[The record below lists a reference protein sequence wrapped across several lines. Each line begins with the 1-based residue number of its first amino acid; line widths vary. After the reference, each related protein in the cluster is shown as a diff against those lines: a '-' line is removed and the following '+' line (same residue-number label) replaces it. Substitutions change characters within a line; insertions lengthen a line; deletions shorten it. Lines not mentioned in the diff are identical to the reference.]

1 MLVEFRFKNFR
12 SFMDD
17 NVFSMV
23 ASADKTALLNNT
35 VETRNTAVPR
45 ILKVAG
51 IYGANASGKS
61 NVVKAMAM
69 MQFMVA
75 QSAIFHPNQGLPAQP
90 FKLGKSKTDA
100 PTEFEITFFEGDVRY
115 QFGFAS
121 DSMRIT
127 SEWLIVYK
135 TNKPQQWYSREF
147 NKKKG
152 AYEYKFGPHL
162 LGPKTVWQHSTRP
175 NSLFLSTAVQ
185 LNSEQL
191 KPVFDWITK
200 GLVVFT
206 NFGLLPP
213 QKTIEHIKQSGAESV
228 RQFLSTADIAIED
241 IQLKSYP
248 GFIQQIAVD
257 AATGQL
263 KNSRAE
269 QEVLMPTFSH
279 ATKDGAAVFEFH
291 DESEG
296 TQKLFAL
303 AGPLFEIVKRRQ
315 VLIVD
320 ELDRSLHALLVR
332 HLVDSFQP
340 RSDSMSEAQLI
351 FTTHDTS
358 LLRSDVLRRDQIWF
372 TEKDEKQSS
381 RLFPLI
387 DFAPRKDE
395 ALERGYL
402 SGRYGA
408 VPILGSVQEVNNF

>member
-17 NVFSMV
+17 NVFSLV
-23 ASADKTALLNNT
+23 AASDKTSLLKNT
-35 VETRNTAVPR
+35 VETQNTTVPR
-45 ILKVAG
+45 LLKVAG

-69 MQFMVA
+69 MQFIVA
-75 QSAIFHPNQGLPAQP
+75 QSAIFHPNQGLPSQP
-90 FKLGKSKTDA
+90 FRLNKSKTDE
-100 PTEFEITFFEGDVRY
+100 PTEFEITFFQDDVRY

-127 SEWLIVYK
+127 NEWLIAYK
-135 TNKPQQWYSREF
+135 TNKPQQWYSRDF
-147 NKKKG
+147 NKRKG

-162 LGPKTVWQHSTRP
+162 LGSKTVWQHSTRP

-200 GLVVFT
+200 SLVIFN

-213 QKTIEHIKQSGAESV
+213 QKTIEHIKQSGADTV
-228 RQFLSTADIAIED
+228 RRFLSTADIAIEN
-241 IQLKSYP
+241 IELKSYP
-248 GFIQQIAVD
+248 GFIQQIQLD

-263 KNSRAE
+263 RNSREE
-269 QEVLMPTFSH
+269 QELLMPTFSH
-279 ATKDGAAVFEFH
+279 TTKDGSAVFEFH

-332 HLVDSFQP
+332 HLVDSFQIQ
-340 RSDSMSEAQLI
+340 SDATSAAQLI

-358 LLRSDVLRRDQIWF
+358 LLRSDTMRRDQIWF
-372 TEKDEKQSS
+372 TEKDERQSS
-381 RLFPLI
+381 KLFPLT

-408 VPILGSVQEVNNF
+408 VPILRSVQEISSF